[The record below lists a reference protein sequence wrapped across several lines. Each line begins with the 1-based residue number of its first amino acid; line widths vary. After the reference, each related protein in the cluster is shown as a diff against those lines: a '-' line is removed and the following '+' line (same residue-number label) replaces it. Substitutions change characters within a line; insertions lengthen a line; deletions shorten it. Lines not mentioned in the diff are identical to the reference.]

1 MLTADKK
8 YMIHWINQLKNY
20 SSFTFFYC
28 IITDLLAFSKHNK
41 FLEYKLGDIKRMHV
55 SELKNV
61 ENADKSVHNNINLTS
76 HN

>member
-1 MLTADKK
+1 MKK
-8 YMIHWINQLKNY
+8 Y

-28 IITDLLAFSKHNK
+28 IITDLLTFSKHNK

-61 ENADKSVHNNINLTS
+61 ENAEIAKNAKIVHNNINLTS

>member
-1 MLTADKK
+1 M
-8 YMIHWINQLKNY
+8 KNY

-61 ENADKSVHNNINLTS
+61 EHADKIVHNNINLTS